1 MLKFLHLKIHKFI
14 KGNPHN
20 TIYIKSEI
28 TWVELR
34 QLDEVLGIKY
44 HTGVKSLSIRGG
56 RGVKFSILPE
66 SGEIY
71 EQQGTV

>member
-44 HTGVKSLSIRGG
+44 HTGVKTCQFKYKRGG
-56 RGVKFSILPE
+56 G
-66 SGEIY
+66 G
-71 EQQGTV
+71 